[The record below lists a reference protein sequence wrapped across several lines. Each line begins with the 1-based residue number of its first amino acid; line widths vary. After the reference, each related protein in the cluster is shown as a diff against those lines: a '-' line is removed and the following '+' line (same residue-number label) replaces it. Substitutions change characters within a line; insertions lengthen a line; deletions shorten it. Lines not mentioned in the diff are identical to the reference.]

1 MNEEITNAQEL
12 RYERWL
18 PTAESLTHKIKNM
31 NQRRHYECGCQDS
44 FGFKVMLKIHTY
56 T

>member
-1 MNEEITNAQEL
+1 MNEEVTNAQEP
-12 RYERWL
+12 RQERWL
-18 PTAESLTHKIKNM
+18 PTAESLTHKTKNM
-31 NQRRHYECGCQDS
+31 NQEDTMNMAVKT